1 MADSFKDL
9 IVWQLAEQ
17 LRWKIIKMTSA
28 AEVKKDFR
36 FVSDIRGSSRSVASN
51 IAEGHG
57 RFNPG
62 EFHRFMEFASGS
74 LEETENHL
82 QDGLTSSYFT
92 KEDHAAAHLLVRR
105 LTAAKA
111 PFMRY
116 LRSEQAKQN
125 AKAIRRRQNPEPE

>member
-1 MADSFKDL
+1 MAQRFEDL
-9 IVWQLAEQ
+9 IVWQLADQ
-17 LRWKIIKMTSA
+17 LRRKIIEMTSA
-28 AEVKKDFR
+28 ANVKKDFR

-82 QDGLTSSYFT
+82 QDGLTSLYFT

-111 PFMRY
+111 PLMRY
-116 LRSEQAKQN
+116 LRSEEAKQN
-125 AKAIRRRQNPEPE
+125 AKAIRARENPEAK

>member
-1 MADSFKDL
+1 MAQGFRDL

-17 LRWKIIKMTSA
+17 LRRKIIRMTSPP
-28 AEVKKDFR
+28 EVKKDFR
-36 FVSDIRGSSRSVASN
+36 FVSDIRGSARSVPSN

-62 EFHRFMEFASGS
+62 EFHRFMEFASAS

-82 QDGLTSSYFT
+82 EDGLTSAYFT

-105 LTAAKA
+105 LTVAKTR
-111 PFMRY
+111 FMKY
-116 LRSEQAKQN
+116 LRSEQAKRN

>member
-1 MADSFKDL
+1 MAQGFKEL
-9 IVWQLAEQ
+9 IVWQLADQ
-17 LRWKIIKMTSA
+17 LRRNIIKMTSV

-82 QDGLTSSYFT
+82 QDGLNSSYFT
-92 KEDHAAAHLLVRR
+92 KEDHAAAHLLIRR
-105 LTAAKA
+105 LTAAKS
-111 PFMRY
+111 PFMKY
-116 LRSEQAKQN
+116 LRSEQAKLN
-125 AKAIRRRQNPEPE
+125 AKAIRERCRT

>member
-1 MADSFKDL
+1 MAQTFKDL
-9 IVWQLAEQ
+9 IVWQLADQ
-17 LRWKIIKMTSA
+17 LRLNIIEMTSA

-36 FVSDIRGSSRSVASN
+36 FVSDIRGSSRSVTSN

-82 QDGLTSSYFT
+82 
-92 KEDHAAAHLLVRR
+92 
-105 LTAAKA
+105 
-111 PFMRY
+111 
-116 LRSEQAKQN
+116 
-125 AKAIRRRQNPEPE
+125 